1 MYIMRTL
8 KLRKIG
14 SSVGVILPKEMLE
27 ALHLSEGDQVFADTT
42 QDGLQLTPYDPEFEA
57 AMEAFGRTRKKYRN
71 ALHQLAK

>member
-1 MYIMRTL
+1 MHTL

-27 ALHLSEGDQVFADTT
+27 ALHLSEGDQIFADAT
-42 QDGLQLTPYDPEFEA
+42 QYGLQLTPYDPEFEA

>member
-1 MYIMRTL
+1 MHTL

-27 ALHLSEGDQVFADTT
+27 ALHLSEGDQIFADATP
-42 QDGLQLTPYDPEFEA
+42 DGLQLTPYDPEFEA

>member
-1 MYIMRTL
+1 MHTL

-27 ALHLSEGDQVFADTT
+27 ALHLSEGDQIFADTT
-42 QDGLQLTPYDPEFEA
+42 QDGLQLTPYDPDFEA

>member
-1 MYIMRTL
+1 MHTL

-27 ALHLSEGDQVFADTT
+27 TLHLSEGDQLFAAAT

-57 AMEAFGRTRKKYRN
+57 AMQAFGRTRKKYRN

>member
-1 MYIMRTL
+1 MHTL

-14 SSVGVILPKEMLE
+14 SSVGIILPKEMLE
-27 ALHLSEGDQVFADTT
+27 TLHLSEGDQIFADATK
-42 QDGLQLTPYDPEFEA
+42 DGLQLTPYDPDFEA